1 LFWSRGSGN
10 VAWFT
15 LAVALTAAGLLAMAF
30 LFLRVLGPG
39 LLALPALI
47 FLVSLQSHDNYLVL
61 LSPLWLLGAVAAIES
76 GEYRVAYRPLGRLR
90 RPTRELI
97 PTGVLLAALGCVAAG
112 LATAPPLRM
121 NQLSYAT
128 SGPLVSK
135 VWAEVANVSD
145 RSVHPVFSVTS
156 GASTVNH
163 VWAVAH
169 GPAILAPHAS
179 ATYALVPVGAKE
191 GPPAGR
197 RRMVVRALTTA
208 PNAITNAP
216 LRAMPAAQ
224 DVRRAVL
231 LADGA
236 HSSLKA
242 GDHARLI
249 AQLRDGDNG
258 DLREPH
264 VSIELRATTLG
275 GSSPATSGL
284 LVNGQPMPSSGRA
297 TALTD
302 KSGRADFDVSS
313 VQPRQDP
320 IVFRAAVSA
329 GGQSLGS
336 VTVLWH

>member
-1 LFWSRGSGN
+1 
-10 VAWFT
+10 
-15 LAVALTAAGLLAMAF
+15 
-30 LFLRVLGPG
+30 
-39 LLALPALI
+39 
-47 FLVSLQSHDNYLVL
+47 
-61 LSPLWLLGAVAAIES
+61 
-76 GEYRVAYRPLGRLR
+76 
-90 RPTRELI
+90 
-97 PTGVLLAALGCVAAG
+97 
-112 LATAPPLRM
+112 
-121 NQLSYAT
+121 
-128 SGPLVSK
+128 
-135 VWAEVANVSD
+135 
-145 RSVHPVFSVTS
+145 
-156 GASTVNH
+156 
-163 VWAVAH
+163 
-169 GPAILAPHAS
+169 
-179 ATYALVPVGAKE
+179 
-191 GPPAGR
+191 
-197 RRMVVRALTTA
+197 
-208 PNAITNAP
+208 
-216 LRAMPAAQ
+216 LRAKPAAQ

-275 GSSPATSGL
+275 GSSPAASGL

-302 KSGRADFDVSS
+302 MSGRANFDVSS